1 VAEVLIYSASLG
13 FQYTCRSHEGV
24 NIYDSPRFFRSRF
37 EAKKE
42 IRRRFPT
49 AKVVFT

>member
-1 VAEVLIYSASLG
+1 VAEVLIHAGAMG
-13 FQYTCRSHEGV
+13 FRYTCRSHEGV

-42 IRRRFPT
+42 IRRRFPD
-49 AKVVFT
+49 AKVLFS